1 MILRPGRWTGRG
13 SFVRQGQS
21 LTTGMEC
28 SFEITPED
36 NGLTIKGTQTFP
48 DSAHENS
55 FSIWVT
61 ANDVGTYD
69 VDAQFA
75 DWHLDGTAKLESL
88 PNLGMLWSKDRDTQ
102 VAFTLFKANNG
113 TGLRGFSRA
122 GEDLLTWEIAMQE
135 QHAKATG
142 GNVISL
148 TGRRR
153 ASRKGPGRRR

>member
-21 LTTGMEC
+21 LTIGMEC
-28 SFEITPED
+28 IFEITPED
-36 NGLTIKGTQTFP
+36 SGLTIQGTQTFP
-48 DSAHENS
+48 GSERENS

-61 ANDVGTYD
+61 ANEVGTYD

-88 PNLGMLWSKDRDTQ
+88 PNLGMLWSEDRDTQ

-122 GEDLLTWEIAMQE
+122 GKDLLTWEIAMQE
-135 QHAKATG
+135 KHVKVSG
-142 GNVISL
+142 NNVISL
-148 TGRRR
+148 TRRR
-153 ASRKGPGRRR
+153 RSARKRQGTLR

>member
-21 LTTGMEC
+21 LTTRVTC
-28 SFEITPED
+28 SFEISPED

-48 DSAHENS
+48 DSERENS

-75 DWHLDGTAKLESL
+75 DWNLDGTAKLESL
-88 PNLGMLWSKDRDTQ
+88 PNLGMLWSEDRDTQ

-122 GEDLLTWEIAMQE
+122 GNDLVTWEVAMQE
-135 QHAKATG
+135 QQARVSG
-142 GNVISL
+142 SNVISL
-148 TGRRR
+148 
-153 ASRKGPGRRR
+153 AARKGRGPRR